1 MQKVCQTDRQKET
14 GKHQL
19 GSIHEVPWSYSQFKP
34 YKTCMEMREHFS
46 LKGLH
51 QQILTSHS
59 ELKKSARIC
68 YTWNKT
74 LGGDLQTRFT
84 PQTWY
89 NIPSKTLKY
98 QYWTTLDDT
107 VQVLHNNQHNY
118 DNNSMTKPLYF
129 HYKMRTSLYK
139 PVRYSINR
147 LRKTEHRWI
156 WETEHRRRLKQKLQ
170 SGTDN
175 TLTMFKWAWL
185 MQFDSSL
192 RQTQE
197 KELF

>member
-1 MQKVCQTDRQKET
+1 M
-14 GKHQL
+14 
-19 GSIHEVPWSYSQFKP
+19 
-34 YKTCMEMREHFS
+34 
-46 LKGLH
+46 
-51 QQILTSHS
+51 
-59 ELKKSARIC
+59 KKSARIC

-156 WETEHRRRLKQKLQ
+156 WETEHRQRLKQKLQ